1 MTNSLPRSTGVIVLA
16 WLCFLITLEM
26 LVTGFLL
33 LGVGSFL
40 PQTSSLLM
48 GLLALV
54 TSCGSHLL
62 AALML
67 FLQLPVAL
75 YAGVYFLIALLYV
88 AIGIGLLKM
97 HNWARRLVIVLIVIE
112 LVTTAA
118 GYSLPRFL
126 LLRQGIIAIAT
137 DVVALVFLLRPATRK
152 MFGVR
157 EN

>member
-54 TSCGSHLL
+54 TSCGSRPL

-75 YAGVYFLIALLYV
+75 YSGVYFLIALLYV

-126 LLRQGIIAIAT
+126 LLRQGIIAVAI
-137 DVVALVFLLRPATRK
+137 DVAALVFLLKPATRK
-152 MFGVR
+152 LFGVR